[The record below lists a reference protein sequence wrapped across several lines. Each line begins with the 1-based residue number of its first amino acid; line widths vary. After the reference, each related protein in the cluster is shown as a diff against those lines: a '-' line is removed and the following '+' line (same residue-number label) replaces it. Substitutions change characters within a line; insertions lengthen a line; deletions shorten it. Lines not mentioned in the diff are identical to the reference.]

1 MKWDSKSTNPSSKIE
16 LLIFALLLCQVLV
29 NANDDVIDIY
39 DDIDND
45 YCGDCITKNRSGT
58 IPPNPS
64 PQVRKQCQ
72 FPYTINGEVFDKC
85 VKRRRPDW
93 WCPTELDSSNNVL
106 SEEWGFC
113 NDCCPKEYV
122 IEILY
127 LKERNKDTDAQKMFC
142 EIQNLNDKKK
152 ILLDIKI
159 NSTIAKELFESENCF
174 DNTALIDG
182 NDENDAVAN
191 KLKENCDEF
200 CRADKENA
208 LEILEIAQNKLVNY
222 FEKKEEEA
230 KDYLKKISKT
240 FKAVSE
246 LAVKYNEDV
255 VRPDVVKQG
264 LIEKIEKASDLGY
277 LTPAQRN
284 QMNKAVS
291 DATSFDP
298 LWTTQ
303 YNEIVDSTKREL
315 RIKKENYLEEKK
327 NKQRTKKESF

>member
-1 MKWDSKSTNPSSKIE
+1 
-16 LLIFALLLCQVLV
+16 
-29 NANDDVIDIY
+29 
-39 DDIDND
+39 
-45 YCGDCITKNRSGT
+45 
-58 IPPNPS
+58 
-64 PQVRKQCQ
+64 
-72 FPYTINGEVFDKC
+72 
-85 VKRRRPDW
+85 
-93 WCPTELDSSNNVL
+93 
-106 SEEWGFC
+106 
-113 NDCCPKEYV
+113 
-122 IEILY
+122 
-127 LKERNKDTDAQKMFC
+127 
-142 EIQNLNDKKK
+142 
-152 ILLDIKI
+152 
-159 NSTIAKELFESENCF
+159 
-174 DNTALIDG
+174 
-182 NDENDAVAN
+182 
-191 KLKENCDEF
+191 
-200 CRADKENA
+200 